1 MLSVPNTC
9 VDDFATDAELAEQ
22 AADEARRAGLRHR
35 LTLGL
40 GGLGTDAALLLAIA
54 RGASPPEG
62 PPPAILAVVKNR
74 HGHAG
79 CVRLAFHGAAG
90 IHNRDSA

>member
-1 MLSVPNTC
+1 MC
-9 VDDFATDAELAEQ
+9 GAQ
-22 AADEARRAGLRHR
+22 G
-35 LTLGL
+35 
-40 GGLGTDAALLLAIA
+40 GTDAFKAKTL
-54 RGASPPEG
+54 SSH
-62 PPPAILAVVKNR
+62 PAILAVVKNR